1 MSYDRWTWTLNNP
14 GDFRPHWDPLTMHYM
29 IYSLER
35 GAEGTPHL
43 QGYTRFSK
51 RLRLNAAKGLL
62 GSQDFHL
69 EKSNGSE
76 KDNHDYCSKTDDTH
90 LAGPWEFG
98 TYKPEAGNKGTRN
111 DLKQA
116 CALIASGGSLK
127 QLART
132 QPEIIVKYPTG
143 IEKLIQLAATD
154 VPTQRDIWVHI
165 LWGPTNTGKT
175 HRVLTAFPTAY
186 SAPAGRD
193 PFGMYQGEQVLL
205 IDEFDSKDWDLN
217 LMKKVLDK
225 WPLQLSCRY
234 LNKCARWTI
243 VFIIS
248 NDSRTPSIPT
258 WGLRR
263 SRPRTGML

>member
-127 QLART
+127 QLARI

-225 WPLQLSCRY
+225 WPFSSAAAT
-234 LNKCARWTI
+234 NKCARWTI

-248 NDSRTPSIPT
+248 NDSPTPSIPT

>member
-116 CALIASGGSLK
+116 CALIASGGSQTAGK
-127 QLART
+127 NSAGDHRQVFPPIFLA
-132 QPEIIVKYPTG
+132 VKTSITMAFIG
-143 IEKLIQLAATD
+143 L
-154 VPTQRDIWVHI
+154 
-165 LWGPTNTGKT
+165 
-175 HRVLTAFPTAY
+175 FPT
-186 SAPAGRD
+186 
-193 PFGMYQGEQVLL
+193 
-205 IDEFDSKDWDLN
+205 
-217 LMKKVLDK
+217 
-225 WPLQLSCRY
+225 LQLMIGEKPMST
-234 LNKCARWTI
+234 LSTG
-243 VFIIS
+243 S
-248 NDSRTPSIPT
+248 NSSSIPT
-258 WGLRR
+258 QFAILTPGEQCHHNF
-263 SRPRTGML
+263 M